1 MQVTPRPRSE
11 RNSVPKALAF
21 APRCRD
27 VPDDRLRV
35 IRFTRRATFAL
46 GVIVASGACDRPPA
60 PHPYW
65 EDPASFAENRE
76 PPHASFT
83 TFSMPSDAPGPPER
97 SRISLNGDWKF
108 HWVPRPDQRPLDFSE
123 SNFDVSGWATI
134 PVPSNW
140 EFEGY
145 GYPVYRDEFY
155 SFPANPPFI
164 PHDDNPVGSYR
175 RDFEIP
181 PGWDGRE
188 TFINFDGVYS
198 AFFVWVNGEYVGY
211 SEGSRTPA
219 EFRITEAVRPGPNML
234 AVQVYRW
241 SDGSYL
247 ESQDFWRVSGID
259 RDVYLVSR
267 PTTYLRDFFARA
279 ELDDD
284 YEDGRLRLTVNLANR
299 GLGQAGRH
307 ELHYQL
313 RDPDGQWVWEEPEV
327 LEVDVPLDGEVE
339 ATASRDVPSPLHWTA
354 ETPSLYELGIS
365 VRDPTGEFTEIVTT
379 RVGFRRVEITD
390 GILTLNG
397 QPIVL
402 RGVNRHEHDPER
414 AHVVDEATMIE
425 DIRLMKQLNINAV
438 RAAHYPNVPRWYEL
452 TDEYGLYVVDEANIE
467 SHGMGFEPGVTLAG
481 RPDWLAAH
489 MDRTRRMVERDK
501 NHASIIIWSLG
512 NEAGDGENFDSTA
525 AWIRARDPSRPILY
539 EPSEERD
546 NIDIVAPMYVRPYWL
561 ERYARSGADKPFLLV
576 EYAHAMGNSVGNL
589 ADYWAVIDA
598 HPQLQ
603 GGFIWD
609 WVDQAM
615 LATDERGR
623 RYWAYGGDF
632 GPAGMRN
639 DGNFLVNGLVSADR
653 KPHPHAW
660 EVKKVYQ
667 PVRVSWLGGSMREI
681 VVENRRA
688 FTDLSDLEG
697 TWEYVVDGVGRHVGP
712 LPRLATP
719 PGGQDT
725 VRLEGVPM
733 ISWAPGIELALN
745 VTFRTRQDAPLL
757 PAGHLVAWDQV
768 IEPMSTAHRPLPG
781 GPLRTRQTRND
792 LQVSGDDFTFRFD
805 RASGILAS
813 MRLAGRELLL
823 TGPAPNFWRAPTD
836 NDYGSGF
843 PVRSGVWR
851 LAGRPPSRHLDSIT
865 VAAPSDGRHVTVTS
879 HFSLHSIGA
888 HYTLAH
894 KVFTDG
900 TAAISAHLTDV
911 DEDLP
916 EMPRFGTILTLP
928 GDLDEVEWYGRGP
941 HENYWDRR
949 TGAAVGRYTA
959 PVSELAHPYVRP
971 QETGTRTDTRWVAL
985 TDGSGTGLLVTG
997 LPTVSF
1003 SALPYTLEDLDA
1015 GEQKAQRHWAD
1026 LVPRDEVTLAVD
1038 YRQQGVGGDDSW
1050 GAVPHHEYTIW
1061 PGEMDFRFLLRPL
1074 RPSERPER
1082 VARFPMPDEPAAEA
1096 VNSLWADRLPLPRF
1110 PNPDDPPAEAVN
1122 DISLAFDLFGERN
1135 LAPHLGRGRPVEVEP
1150 ASSSRY
1156 SAAGDAG
1163 LVDGIRGSID
1173 RRGGHWQG
1181 YHADEI
1187 TAVIDLGEGE
1197 TVETVKVGF
1206 LQHPGS
1212 GVYWPGRVEVA
1223 VSEDGV
1229 GFGEAVMREVVAARS
1244 GEDGPV
1250 GGRVYFEVPV
1260 GAAGVRVVRVRIAG
1274 FGMVPTGW
1282 PSEGE
1287 TAWTYVDEIIVR

>member
-1 MQVTPRPRSE
+1 MQLTDRTKSIVL
-11 RNSVPKALAF
+11 VAALA
-21 APRCRD
+21 A
-27 VPDDRLRV
+27 
-35 IRFTRRATFAL
+35 
-46 GVIVASGACDRPPA
+46 ASSTCADHRPPT
-60 PHPYW
+60 PYW
-65 EDPASFAENRE
+65 EDPAVFAENRE

-83 TFSMPSDAPGPPER
+83 PSSTPRGTALAAGGHPDMSPNR
-97 SRISLNGDWKF
+97 RSLNGDWKF
-108 HWVPRPDQRPLDFSE
+108 HWVPRPDERPLDFFE
-123 SNFDVSGWATI
+123 PDYDASGWATI

-145 GYPVYRDEFY
+145 GHPVYRDEFY

-181 PGWDGRE
+181 AGWDGRE
-188 TFINFDGVYS
+188 VFINFDGVYS
-198 AFFVWVNGEYVGY
+198 AFFVWVNGEYIGY

-219 EFRITEAVRPGPNML
+219 EFRITEAVRPGANVL

-267 PTTYLRDFFARA
+267 PATYLRDFFAEA

-284 YEDGRLRLTVNLANR
+284 YENGRLRFTVNLANR
-299 GLGQAGRH
+299 GLGTAGRH
-307 ELHYQL
+307 EVRVQL
-313 RDPDGQWVWEEPEV
+313 EGPDGRLVWQEPEV
-327 LEVDVPLDGEVE
+327 LEVDVPPGGEVE
-339 ATASRDVPSPLHWTA
+339 ATVVRDVPAPSHWTA
-354 ETPSLYELGIS
+354 ETPALYRLSID
-365 VRDPTGEFTEIVTT
+365 VRDPAGEFTEFVTT
-379 RVGFRRVEITD
+379 RVGFRRVEIID

-397 QPIVL
+397 RPITV
-402 RGVNRHEHDPER
+402 RGVNRHEHDPDR
-414 AHVVDEATMIE
+414 AHVVSEESMIE

-452 TDEYGLYVVDEANIE
+452 TDQYGLYVVDEANIE

-489 MDRTRRMVERDK
+489 MDRTVRMVERDK

-525 AWIRARDPSRPILY
+525 AWIRERDPSRPILY

-615 LATDERGR
+615 RATDERGR
-623 RYWAYGGDF
+623 EYWAYGGDF

-653 KPHPHAW
+653 QLHPHAW

-667 PVRVSWLGGSMREI
+667 PVGVSFIHGFPRRI
-681 VVENRRA
+681 VLENRRA

-697 TWEYVVDGVGRHVGP
+697 TWEFLTDGFVRSGALAQLTTEPGARDTLTLRG
-712 LPRLATP
+712 LPTP
-719 PGGQDT
+719 T
-725 VRLEGVPM
+725 LKEGVETLV
-733 ISWAPGIELALN
+733 GITL
-745 VTFRTRQDAPLL
+745 RTRDDTPLV
-757 PAGHLVAWDQV
+757 PAGHVVAREQFATGLK
-768 IEPMSTAHRPLPG
+768 PPLEGTFPG
-781 GPLRTRQTRND
+781 GHLRTEEAPDAT
-792 LQVSGDDFTFRFD
+792 LISGDDFTLRFD
-805 RASGILAS
+805 RGTGILAS
-813 MRLAGRELLL
+813 MRLAGRELLASGAPS
-823 TGPAPNFWRAPTD
+823 GPAPNFWRAPTD
-836 NDYGSGF
+836 NDYGNGF

-851 LAGRPPSRHLDSIT
+851 LAGRPPSRHLDSMT
-865 VAAPSDGRHVTVTS
+865 VASAPDGTRVTVTS
-879 HFSLHSIGA
+879 HFTLRSIDA
-888 HYTLAH
+888 RYTLAH
-894 KVFTDG
+894 EVHPDG
-900 TAAISAHLTDV
+900 TTAISAHLTGV

-928 GDLDEVEWYGRGP
+928 GDLDRVEWYGRGP

-949 TGAAVGRYTA
+949 TGAAIGRYTA

-985 TDGSGTGLLVTG
+985 TDGAGTGLLVTG
-997 LPTVSF
+997 LPTISF
-1003 SALPYTLEDLDA
+1003 SALPYTIEDLDG
-1015 GEQKAQRHWAD
+1015 GETKSQRHWAD
-1026 LVPRDEVTLAVD
+1026 LVPRDEVTLTVD
-1038 YRQQGVGGDDSW
+1038 HLQQGVGGDDSW
-1050 GAVPHHEYTIW
+1050 GAVPHHEYTLW
-1061 PGEMDFRFLLRPL
+1061 PREMGFRYLLRPL
-1074 RPSERPER
+1074 RPGEDPGPL
-1082 VARFPMPDEPAAEA
+1082 AR
-1096 VNSLWADRLPLPRF
+1096 DRLP
-1110 PNPDDPPAEAVN
+1110 DAEAADAVAGR
-1122 DISLAFDLFGERN
+1122 SLALDHFGEAN
-1135 LAPHLGRGRPVEVEP
+1135 KVDHLARGRPVEVGP

-1181 YHADEI
+1181 YQADEV
-1187 TAVIDLGEGE
+1187 TAVIRLVEGAE
-1197 TVETVKVGF
+1197 AEAVPVEAVKVGF

-1212 GVYWPGRVEVA
+1212 GVYHPRRVEVA

-1229 GFGEAVMREVVAARS
+1229 VFGEAVEGV
-1244 GEDGPV
+1244 V
-1250 GGRVYFEVPV
+1250 GGGGRAGPGGDPPEGGRLYVNVPL
-1260 GAAGVRVVRVRIAG
+1260 GGRTARTIRVRIHA
-1274 FGMVPTGW
+1274 FGRVPNGW
-1282 PSEGE
+1282 PSGGS
-1287 TAWTYVDEIIVR
+1287 TAWTYIDEIIVR